1 MISAVSLSKVYTL
14 GGALIHALRGV
25 DLKIEE
31 GEFLAVVGASGSGKS
46 TLLHILGGLDRPTS
60 GRVYLSDSEITAL
73 DEDELA
79 EVRAKKIGFVFQF
92 HNLIPALTALENVE
106 LPMVF
111 AGVKPAQR
119 RRRAAKLLREVGLGD
134 RLSHTPLQLS
144 GGEQQRVAIARA
156 LANKPEVVLADEPTG
171 ELDSANSLLIMET
184 LLKLREEHGI
194 TIVMVT
200 HDSEMAGFADRIV
213 KLRDGKIAG
222 GRA

>member
-1 MISAVSLSKVYTL
+1 VISAVSLSKVYTL

-60 GRVYLSDSEITAL
+60 GRVYLSDSELTAL

>member
-60 GRVYLSDSEITAL
+60 GRVYLSDSELTAL

>member
-14 GGALIHALRGV
+14 GGTLIHALRGV

-60 GRVYLSDSEITAL
+60 GRVYLSDSELTAL

>member
-14 GGALIHALRGV
+14 GGVLIHALRGV

-60 GRVYLSDSEITAL
+60 GRVYLSDSELTAL

-184 LLKLREEHGI
+184 LLKLTEEHGI